1 MGPCESSPTTTFRAG
16 CPTATCGGNSP
27 NALGAMNHGQMEAGV
42 VWQVYLNGRLLPPED
57 YVLEPE
63 QALVS
68 LKNLDLRP
76 GTELRCRF
84 DWQRQRVLLT
94 ADYDALDALAR
105 ALDPKS

>member
-1 MGPCESSPTTTFRAG
+1 
-16 CPTATCGGNSP
+16 
-27 NALGAMNHGQMEAGV
+27 
-42 VWQVYLNGRLLPPED
+42 
-57 YVLEPE
+57 
-63 QALVS
+63 